1 LDVLGAGELVVL
13 LNIVV
18 GVTLDPTS
26 HNLWPFEVAIW
37 GAGSVAVMLLLFLLR
52 WITGASRRQAA

>member
-1 LDVLGAGELVVL
+1 MSLVL
-13 LNIVV
+13 LNILV

-26 HNLWPFEVAIW
+26 HNLWPFEVAMW

-52 WITGASRRQAA
+52 WLTGASRRQAA